1 MKVSRN
7 VSRRQEARK
16 DYLEGLHERVEI
28 TKKIETWMKK
38 QAERDEEL
46 AGLICDLYAAG
57 ESKNNIKLLTGLTQ
71 KELASI
77 LPGKDDAARP
87 ESDDE
92 DHDESSSE
100 EEIASST
107 SADSEDAQDGDTLA
121 GGHY

>member
-28 TKKIETWMKK
+28 TKKIEMWMKK

-46 AGLICDLYAAG
+46 AGLIRDLYAAG
-57 ESKNNIKLLTGLTQ
+57 ESKNNIKLLTGLTP
-71 KELASI
+71 KELAHI

-92 DHDESSSE
+92 DQEIVTE
-100 EEIASST
+100 EEATSST
-107 SADSEDAQDGDTLA
+107 SADSESAQDDDTLA